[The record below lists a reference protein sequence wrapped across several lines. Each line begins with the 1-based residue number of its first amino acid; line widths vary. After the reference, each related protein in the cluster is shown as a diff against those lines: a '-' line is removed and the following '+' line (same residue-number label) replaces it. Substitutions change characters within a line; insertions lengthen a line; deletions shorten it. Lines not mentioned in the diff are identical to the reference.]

1 MFGLKYLL
9 RKTLFEFPIRTVTTT
24 GRTKMETEKTI
35 TTAIQFYKNPKTGAK
50 T

>member
-1 MFGLKYLL
+1 MD
-9 RKTLFEFPIRTVTTT
+9 EFPVRPVARTE
-24 GRTKMETEKTI
+24 RTKMETERTI